1 MKLGFSETDITPK
14 TPVIMVGFNRADNV
28 SRGVRDSLLAQVSV
42 WENNETCCLVTIDN
56 IGFNKSEAN
65 LLRDRIGAMI
75 GVSREKVM
83 LSFSHT
89 HAAVH
94 VTAEKEYYDA
104 LCQKICLAAKK
115 AKASMAEV
123 SVGWDCV
130 EADIG
135 NNRREFSEIVDRRV
149 GVLKVSS
156 RNTKDVKLIILRLT
170 AHCNVLKKDNYLISA
185 DYFGA
190 VRKVL
195 REKYL
200 CPIMVVQGSAGNI
213 APKYYQASF
222 TPIDGQGKAYI
233 NCDDALEK
241 MAQEVSK
248 KVAPILN
255 AISMKPNA
263 TVYAYSKFV
272 LLRSKVPSL
281 TEAHAIA
288 DEALKYCGINGQK
301 WLEQV
306 EAFHNSGISFQ
317 EESLEIQYFGIGSW
331 CLCGIPNETMTE
343 FALETERLLQN
354 PFFYFNGYT
363 NGCGSYFPTKEEYS
377 LGGYEV
383 YWSMLLYFADYGRL
397 YPYDCEAF
405 DTVIASAVEN
415 FIGNQ

>member
-14 TPVIMVGFNRADNV
+14 TPVIMVGFNCADNV

-65 LLRDRIGAMI
+65 LLRDRIGTMI

-135 NNRREFSEIVDRRV
+135 NNRREFSETVDRRV

-200 CPIMVVQGSAGNI
+200 CPIMI
-213 APKYYQASF
+213 AVPGRLGQLLSLGLQQFVESF
-222 TPIDGQGKAYI
+222 LYA
-233 NCDDALEK
+233 
-241 MAQEVSK
+241 
-248 KVAPILN
+248 APNQLFELPLDYFLVKLYN
-255 AISMKPNA
+255 
-263 TVYAYSKFV
+263 
-272 LLRSKVPSL
+272 LLRHGLLSPFEWCVATSFYQSSANHVSFYLLFNLRNLLYLIQWKTSS
-281 TEAHAIA
+281 
-288 DEALKYCGINGQK
+288 GINK
-301 WLEQV
+301 
-306 EAFHNSGISFQ
+306 
-317 EESLEIQYFGIGSW
+317 
-331 CLCGIPNETMTE
+331 T
-343 FALETERLLQN
+343 
-354 PFFYFNGYT
+354 
-363 NGCGSYFPTKEEYS
+363 SYRYP
-377 LGGYEV
+377 LGP
-383 YWSMLLYFADYGRL
+383 S
-397 YPYDCEAF
+397 
-405 DTVIASAVEN
+405 
-415 FIGNQ
+415 